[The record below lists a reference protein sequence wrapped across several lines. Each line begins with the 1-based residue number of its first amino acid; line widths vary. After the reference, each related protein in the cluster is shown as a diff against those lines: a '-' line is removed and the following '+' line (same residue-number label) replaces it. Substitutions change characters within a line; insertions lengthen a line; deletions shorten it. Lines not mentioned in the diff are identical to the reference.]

1 MKPKNT
7 TKELFE
13 VIGIK
18 IVTSNQKATE
28 DIPKLWERFFV
39 EDVKSKI
46 SNISNDDIFAVY
58 TDYEGDY
65 TKPYSYTLGYK
76 VNSLDVIPNGMS
88 GITVPSAQY
97 EVFAVKGKIPDKV
110 VETWLHIWQ
119 PEIDKQRSYTV
130 DFEVYS
136 SQNDNP
142 ENSEVKIYIAVKNMK
157 E

>member
-7 TKELFE
+7 TKETFQ

-18 IVTSNQKATE
+18 IVTSSQKAME

-39 EDVKSKI
+39 ENVKNKV
-46 SNISNDDIFAVY
+46 SNKLNDDIFVVY

-65 TKPYSYTLGYK
+65 TKPYSYTLGYE
-76 VNSLDVIPNGMS
+76 VSSLDVVPDGMS

-97 EVFAVKGKIPDKV
+97 EVFIAKGKIPDIV

-119 PEIDKQRSYTV
+119 PEIDEKRSYTV
-130 DFEVYS
+130 DFEVYKGE
-136 SQNDNP
+136 NDNP
-142 ENSEVKIYIAVKNMK
+142 ENSEVEICIAVK
-157 E
+157 